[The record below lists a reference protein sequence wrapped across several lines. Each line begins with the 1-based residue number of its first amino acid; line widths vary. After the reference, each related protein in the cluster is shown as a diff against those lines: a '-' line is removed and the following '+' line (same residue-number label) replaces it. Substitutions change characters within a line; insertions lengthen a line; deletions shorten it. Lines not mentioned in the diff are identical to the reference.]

1 MLLRDNNRQA
11 GLTLIELLVVITI
24 VIIMTGVVMANLP
37 AFRSKTELD
46 LIAQEVAITIRQAQ
60 VYGVNA
66 KSTGA
71 SGTFTPYGVNFTVKP
86 GQEKSFILFA
96 DLNDNKILDGTNCG
110 GTNEC
115 RERYDFRGGIKVV
128 DIQTQGGCSPLGA
141 GTCPVFDVGSSN
153 SLNTSFKQPNLE
165 AIFSSSGTQT
175 GQLFTR
181 NVRITIG
188 KEPIADPAN
197 LRDIFVYTTGF
208 IYVNK
213 R

>member
-71 SGTFTPYGVNFTVKP
+71 GSTFTPYGVNFTVKS
-86 GQEKSFILFA
+86 GVKTA
-96 DLNDNKILDGTNCG
+96 
-110 GTNEC
+110 C
-115 RERYDFRGGIKVV
+115 RVPP
-128 DIQTQGGCSPLGA
+128 SPQ
-141 GTCPVFDVGSSN
+141 
-153 SLNTSFKQPNLE
+153 K
-165 AIFSSSGTQT
+165 
-175 GQLFTR
+175 
-181 NVRITIG
+181 
-188 KEPIADPAN
+188 
-197 LRDIFVYTTGF
+197 
-208 IYVNK
+208 
-213 R
+213 